1 MDMKPNIGGSL
12 VMNRREAL
20 KRASLFL
27 GVAVSAS
34 TMSGVLHAQSR
45 GGRSK
50 RKFDNLSRG
59 QYGVVEA
66 ISDRILPKTDTL
78 GALDVG
84 VPEWI
89 DLMYGEFLSDE
100 EKTVFSKGITGLNR
114 TSRKAHKSIFAK
126 LTGDQRDEVLM
137 GLAESDSTFFKK
149 ARELTITGYFTS
161 EKVMKEVL
169 NYDFIPGMWEGCVP
183 ITEVGNKVWAH

>member
-1 MDMKPNIGGSL
+1 
-12 VMNRREAL
+12 
-20 KRASLFL
+20 
-27 GVAVSAS
+27 
-34 TMSGVLHAQSR
+34 
-45 GGRSK
+45 
-50 RKFDNLSRG
+50 RKFNNLSRG

-66 ISDRILPKTDTL
+66 ISDRILPKTDTP

-89 DLMYGEFLSDE
+89 DLMYGEFLTDE

-126 LTGDQRDEVLM
+126 LTGDQQDEVLM
-137 GLAESDSTFFKK
+137 GLDESDSTFFKK

-183 ITEVGNKVWAH
+183 ISEVGNKVWAH